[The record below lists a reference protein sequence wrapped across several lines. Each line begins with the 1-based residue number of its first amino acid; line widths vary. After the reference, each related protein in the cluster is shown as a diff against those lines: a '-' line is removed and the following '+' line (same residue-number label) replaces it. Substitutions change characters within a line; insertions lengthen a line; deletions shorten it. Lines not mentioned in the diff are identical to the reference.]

1 MSGPNLY
8 ELSGTLRAILVKL
21 DAAADDGAG
30 EIPAAIEQ
38 ELDDAAG
45 NFAAKVDGVLRARV
59 NLVAQAEGVDVE
71 IKRLTAMRDGFARRA
86 EWLRAYVF
94 RAMLATGQQ
103 KLETKLFRVSVARNA
118 QPSVRLDDGADIPAE
133 FARKVEYVELNKPAV
148 LVAWKAARAA
158 MGEYEQAETAM
169 EQAQLDSKSDPE
181 AMMSLADD
189 CEQFRAKAM
198 ELALPPC
205 VHVVEGSH
213 LRIR

>member
-8 ELSGTLRAILVKL
+8 ELSDTLRAVLAKL
-21 DAAADDGAG
+21 DAAADSDGG
-30 EIPAAIEQ
+30 EIPDAIER

-45 NFAAKVDGVLRARV
+45 DFAAKVDGVLRARV

-71 IKRLTAMRDGFARRA
+71 IKRLTALRDGFARRA

-148 LVAWKAARAA
+148 IVAWKAARAA
-158 MGEYEQAETAM
+158 MDVYEQHRDAVELAET
-169 EQAQLDSKSDPE
+169 SDAE
-181 AMMSLADD
+181 ALAALTDE
-189 CEQFRAKAM
+189 CESARVRAM

-205 VHVVEGSH
+205 VHVVESSH